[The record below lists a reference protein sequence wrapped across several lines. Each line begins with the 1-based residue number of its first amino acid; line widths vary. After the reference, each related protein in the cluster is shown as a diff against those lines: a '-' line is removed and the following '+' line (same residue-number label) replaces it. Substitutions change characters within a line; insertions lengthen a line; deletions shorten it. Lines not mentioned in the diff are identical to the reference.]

1 MMSDPHISG
10 GLGAVKFED
19 SCDPKT
25 SLGVSND
32 VQFGQVLAINMTKTK
47 FYEIGDDILWR
58 QMS

>member
-47 FYEIGDDILWR
+47 FYEIGDNIL
-58 QMS
+58 